1 MGDSMWDQLKRSDV
15 ELAKQ
20 KLVEL
25 RDVTLQRHAEQLK
38 QLDSDEAE
46 IDMLAR
52 LADVIT
58 KKYLIRPAHSDGR
71 ATLDGAV
78 QDTVRPAPEQEE
90 PPAANLEVRQ
100 NVSPNFGSP
109 LRRLVRR

>member
-1 MGDSMWDQLKRSDV
+1 MWDQLKRSDV

-46 IDMLAR
+46 IDMWR
-52 LADVIT
+52 D
-58 KKYLIRPAHSDGR
+58 
-71 ATLDGAV
+71 
-78 QDTVRPAPEQEE
+78 
-90 PPAANLEVRQ
+90 
-100 NVSPNFGSP
+100 
-109 LRRLVRR
+109 